1 MASAGDAFTITP
13 NSVLELV
20 PEYNN
25 VISQTESMKKEYFN
39 ISANAVRKFKLEFK
53 AVTSTV
59 RNAILDHYK
68 AQSGGYYPFS
78 WQTVPSYIDSGANII
93 GRWVEESYNESHASN
108 KFKISLT
115 FEKQV

>member
-1 MASAGDAFTITP
+1 MASQGDAFTIVP
-13 NSVLELV
+13 NSVIELV

-39 ISANAVRKFKLEFK
+39 VSANAVRKFKLDFK
-53 AVTSTV
+53 AVTNTV
-59 RNAILDHYK
+59 RNNILDHYK

-78 WQTVPSYIDSGANII
+78 WQTIPSYIDSGANMT
-93 GRWVEESYNESHASN
+93 GRWAEGSYSESHISN
-108 KFKISLT
+108 LFKISIT